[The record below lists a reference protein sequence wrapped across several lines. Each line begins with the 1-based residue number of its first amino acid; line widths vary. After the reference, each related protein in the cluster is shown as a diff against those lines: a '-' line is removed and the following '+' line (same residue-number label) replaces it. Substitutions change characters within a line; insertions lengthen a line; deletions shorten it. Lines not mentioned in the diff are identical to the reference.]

1 MVLPSLV
8 REKVI
13 VSPALPAEPDMA
25 SFPPVPPLPPL
36 SEKVRGVDD
45 GAVKEYSLPAAKVI
59 VQTFA
64 AHTGV
69 GFAVIAAIEKVA
81 PSVAP
86 TSANSATSQVR
97 IEIDPL
103 FGTSKNLLIAL
114 QRYFKKFRSDEH
126 FERR

>member
-1 MVLPSLV
+1 
-8 REKVI
+8 
-13 VSPALPAEPDMA
+13 
-25 SFPPVPPLPPL
+25 
-36 SEKVRGVDD
+36 
-45 GAVKEYSLPAAKVI
+45 LPAAKVI

-103 FGTSKNLLIAL
+103 FGTSKNLLRVL
-114 QRYFKKFRSDEH
+114 ETLFNNFRKEEH
-126 FERR
+126 FEQVNTDGDPFFWKEPP